1 MHFSENKNENI
12 NNAILFGSKYH
23 KSERRKNIQLFFQKS
38 TQKNIWKKNYNMI
51 GI

>member
-23 KSERRKNIQLFFQKS
+23 NLKEEKIFNFFRKVH
-38 TQKNIWKKNYNMI
+38 KKILGRKINNMI